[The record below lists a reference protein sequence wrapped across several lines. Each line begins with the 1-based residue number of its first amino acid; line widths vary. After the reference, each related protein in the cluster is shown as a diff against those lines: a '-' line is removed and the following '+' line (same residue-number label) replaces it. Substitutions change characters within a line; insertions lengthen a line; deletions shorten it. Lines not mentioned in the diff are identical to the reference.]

1 MAKENAIEIED
12 HTKESEAT
20 AEIIMMEATVVNES
34 VREEEI
40 QTPAEVQKIIIDVTA
55 ESDNGIP
62 VASKRG
68 NEIPVA
74 SNEPEQK
81 SDSDETEPY
90 YQCESEV
97 DTRPPTHESIR
108 VQRDLK
114 VVNRK

>member
-1 MAKENAIEIED
+1 MTFSDLVAKENAIEIED

-74 SNEPEQK
+74 SLQRARTK
-81 SDSDETEPY
+81 
-90 YQCESEV
+90 
-97 DTRPPTHESIR
+97 IR
-108 VQRDLK
+108 LRRNGTILPM
-114 VVNRK
+114 RK